1 MLVSTAL
8 FDRQPFRSA
17 PEGRVVALASTLA
30 AVWVHPYD
38 ARRFFND
45 WGTMLTTIRKG
56 SKSWLVYGLF
66 GILIVAFAAWGIGDI
81 FANRGLS
88 KPVLEV
94 GDFTYSQ
101 QEFDRDLRRR
111 LQTFR
116 QQGLDINAQ
125 QFAAL
130 GGVDQIISQQTSQ
143 MVLRLY
149 ADKLD
154 LTIPQAVV
162 VTDIQNNPAF
172 RNGLGQFDRNQFLS
186 ILGENGLSEAAYVQL
201 RQNEMRMQQL
211 TGPTFGALSM
221 PPVLANQ
228 VYAYLNETRTADFLV
243 IPDASMTEV
252 KDPDQAAL
260 ERFYQDNITQ
270 YQRPEYR
277 AFVALHLKAEDFAKD
292 VKIADDQ
299 VKTEFDARHAEFV
312 TPETRA
318 VEQVVVQDQA
328 KADAIV
334 ASVKGGKS
342 FADAVK
348 EATGGAPVD
357 LGEITKDKL
366 PADIAEQSFALPA
379 DGISEPIK
387 SVFGLHVVHVKS
399 ITPGSTKTFDEVKDQ
414 LRQELALA
422 QAGDAMVSVINQLDD
437 MLAGGATIEEAA
449 QQLQLTAQKYDA
461 DSSGKD
467 REGKDANVVPEIL
480 QLAQSTESG
489 QTSLVTTL
497 NDGSYA
503 VVQVTGVTPAEAK
516 PLTEVAEQVKQDWLA
531 KARRDAADAKA
542 KEIAGKVKSGDLAS
556 IGESMGLQLQT
567 SKPFTRKE
575 GDGVIDPSLAEQL
588 FAVKQGEAATGRT
601 ADGAIVARVSAIT
614 PAKPEENKE
623 KVAELSKTLSDT
635 MRKDLY
641 AEFLVAVG
649 QEVKIV
655 RNDDVIQKM
664 IAVEQ

>member
-1 MLVSTAL
+1 V
-8 FDRQPFRSA
+8 
-17 PEGRVVALASTLA
+17 G
-30 AVWVHPYD
+30 VHPYD
-38 ARRFFND
+38 ARRFFID
-45 WGTMLTTIRKG
+45 WGIMLTSIRKG

-94 GDFTYSQ
+94 GELTYSQ
-101 QEFDRDLRRR
+101 QDFDRDLRRR
-111 LQTFR
+111 LQEFR
-116 QQGLDINAQ
+116 QQGLDINAE

-130 GGVDQIISQQTSQ
+130 GGIDQIISQQSSQ
-143 MVLRLY
+143 MLLRHY
-149 ADKLD
+149 ADQLD
-154 LTIPQAVV
+154 LTIPQAVAV
-162 VTDIQNNPAF
+162 ADIQNNPAF

-186 ILGENGLSEAAYVQL
+186 LLSQNGLSEAAYVQI
-201 RQNEMRMQQL
+201 RQDEMRMQQL

-221 PPVLANQ
+221 PPVLADR
-228 VYAYLNETRTADFLV
+228 VYAYLNETRTAEFLV

-252 KDPDQAAL
+252 KDPDQPTL
-260 ERFYQDNITQ
+260 EKFYKENTAQ

-277 AFVALHLKAEDFAKD
+277 AFTALHLKAEDFAKD

-299 VKTEFDARHAEFV
+299 VKKTFDERQAEFV
-312 TPETRA
+312 TPESRA

-334 ASVKGGKS
+334 AAVKGGKS
-342 FADAVK
+342 FADAIK
-348 EATGGAPVD
+348 ETTGGTPVD
-357 LGEITKDKL
+357 LGAVTKDKL

-379 DGISEPIK
+379 DGVSDPIK
-387 SVFGLHVVHVKS
+387 SAFGLHVVHIKS

-414 LRQELALA
+414 LRQELALS
-422 QAGDAMVSVINQLDD
+422 QAGDEMVSVINQLDD
-437 MLAGGATIEEAA
+437 SFAGGASIEEAA
-449 QQLQLTAQKYDA
+449 KQLQLTVQKYDA
-461 DSSGKD
+461 VDSSGKD
-467 REGKDANVVPEIL
+467 RAGKDANVIPEIL

-497 NDGSYA
+497 SDGSYA

-516 PLTEVAEQVKQDWLA
+516 PLTEVAEQAKQDWLT

-542 KEIAGKVKSGDLAS
+542 KEIADKTKSGDLAAL
-556 IGESMGLQLQT
+556 GKSMGLVLQT
-567 SKPFTRKE
+567 SSPFTRDK
-575 GDGVIDPSLAEQL
+575 GDGAIDPSLAQKL
-588 FAVKQGEAATGRT
+588 FAVKLGEAATGRT

-614 PAKPEENKE
+614 PAKPGESKDE
-623 KVAELSKTLSDT
+623 VAELSKSLSNS

-641 AEFLVAVG
+641 AEFLFAVG
-649 QEVKIV
+649 QEIKVV

-664 IAVEQ
+664 IATEQ